1 MPARNS
7 LLYRVGLVYV
17 FLVSLD
23 FFLNVTFSEEI
34 LENNDRILKNQ
45 NYRIFQKNRHK

>member
-17 FLVSLD
+17 FFVSLD

-34 LENNDRILKNQ
+34 LENNDRILKNK
-45 NYRIFQKNRHK
+45 NSRIFTEKQT